1 MTLDPSIDSF
11 YTTYSEATRLDWS
24 YFQMER
30 ERTQEIVER
39 HLPQPPAEVLDVG
52 GGPGAY
58 SLWLARKGY
67 AVQLV
72 DPVALHVTQAW
83 ERSEAQQ
90 PHRLKGVGVGDA
102 RQLDQESKSADAV
115 LLLGPLYHLTARA
128 DRLQA
133 LGEAKR
139 VLRKG
144 GVVFAAAI
152 SRFASFFDGLR
163 GALFQDPAFERIV
176 RADLH
181 DGQHRNDTGRIEY
194 FTTAFFHK
202 PDEFLLELR
211 EAGFDAELYGLEG
224 PAGLLA
230 DFDAL
235 WREPG
240 SRTKLLDFLRLI
252 EREPSLLGLSAH
264 ILAVARPR

>member
-1 MTLDPSIDSF
+1 MTLDPAIDAF
-11 YTTYSEATRLDWS
+11 YASYSEAARLDWS
-24 YFQMER
+24 YFQIER
-30 ERTQEIVER
+30 ERTREILER
-39 HLPQPPAEVLDVG
+39 HLKQPPAEILDVG
-52 GGPGAY
+52 GGPGDYA
-58 SLWLARKGY
+58 LWLARKGY
-67 AVQLV
+67 AVRLI
-72 DPVALHVTQAW
+72 DAVALHVSQAW

-90 PHRLKGVGVGDA
+90 PRRLMGVSVGDA
-102 RQLDQESKSADAV
+102 RQLEQDSKSADAV
-115 LLLGPLYHLTARA
+115 LLLGPLYHLTARS

-133 LGEAKR
+133 LGEARR
-139 VLRKG
+139 VLKKD

-163 GALFQDPAFERIV
+163 GALFQDPDFERIV

-211 EAGFDAELYGLEG
+211 EAGLDAELYGLEG

-230 DFDAL
+230 DFDAR
-235 WREPG
+235 WRDPG
-240 SRTKLLDFLRLI
+240 SRTKLLDFLRLV